1 MVASHH
7 RRQEPGPQSSLRLEL
22 AAAAA
27 RLVADGALDYGSAK
41 RKAARQLLG
50 DATVPRGA
58 MPDNDEV
65 DVALLEHLQL
75 FDEDHPARV
84 ERMRR
89 AALRLMN
96 ELDGYRPHLTGAVW
110 KGIVSEHAPIHLQ
123 LFHDDSKEIQISLLN
138 RGIDFEVTE
147 MPHFRGDRGGDGA
160 RDVEALAMLWQG
172 EPVLLSLYPT
182 DDLRGAL
189 RGDPPA
195 RGDVTALE
203 RLLAG

>member
-1 MVASHH
+1 MH
-7 RRQEPGPQSSLRLEL
+7 
-22 AAAAA
+22 
-27 RLVADGALDYGSAK
+27 
-41 RKAARQLLG
+41 
-50 DATVPRGA
+50 
-58 MPDNDEV
+58 
-65 DVALLEHLQL
+65 
-75 FDEDHPARV
+75 
-84 ERMRR
+84 
-89 AALRLMN
+89 

-189 RGDPPA
+189 RGDPPP
-195 RGDVTALE
+195 RGDATALE